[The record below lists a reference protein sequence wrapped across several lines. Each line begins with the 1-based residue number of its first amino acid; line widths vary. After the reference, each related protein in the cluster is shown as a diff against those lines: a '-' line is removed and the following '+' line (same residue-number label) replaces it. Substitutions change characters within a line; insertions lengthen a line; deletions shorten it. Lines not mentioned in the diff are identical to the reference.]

1 MGEIHHYYDEDFF
14 KKYGW
19 VSCCEC
25 DEVFYDMKKLI
36 EHEKMCDCFGTIT
49 YHQERQDEDKE

>member
-1 MGEIHHYYDEDFF
+1 MREILHHYDEDFF

-49 YHQERQDEDKE
+49 YHQEECDKE

>member
-1 MGEIHHYYDEDFF
+1 MREILHHYDEDFF

-25 DEVFYDMKKLI
+25 DEVFYDIDKLI
-36 EHEKMCDCFGTIT
+36 KHEKLCDCFGTIT
-49 YHQERQDEDKE
+49 YHHQDEDGEE

>member
-25 DEVFYDMKKLI
+25 DEVFYDIDKLI

-49 YHQERQDEDKE
+49 YHQERQDEE